1 MSPSQAELYKR
12 PRLFV
17 FIPAVALCAF
27 LLVAVIHYVVS
38 SSQAAES
45 VQPDLSGWEMA
56 LADGSPIAPDPAGGL
71 DLPEGAILYLTAD
84 APAFASGQAVASV
97 RSKGVLYAFLV
108 DGQPAADPFGL
119 LGGSGGSQALPG
131 GIYTFR
137 CGAGSRLTIAV
148 QFLTVP
154 PSMENLPSVTLYDG
168 VADYDSQNVHLGA
181 FSSLLIG
188 LFLTIAFLMLAIFL
202 MQLWRGAP
210 EWGSL
215 LLAVTAL
222 AICLNRTIL
231 YADIMR
237 NTLKDPGL
245 YLIVRHVPLLAV
257 LLLLWQHLEGRAKKI
272 LAVPALGGVGC
283 MAGLLGYNLAVP
295 ERVTGAVYF
304 MRWWLLPLVL
314 FALLLAGAWQAVR
327 AWRGKAH
334 HGSWFCRFFITAG
347 CSMAAMICLS
357 VLSVVLYG
365 PSKPAWAYTPL
376 AVEGFTLF
384 RPALRLSYLTAISS
398 FVLATYDFI
407 QMFLSQEQERQ
418 AIILQNRFATEHA
431 DALYR
436 TLLET
441 RSVRHEIRSRTE
453 TLRILCEEG
462 DLARIK
468 AYVEQFYASSQIT
481 PSLYSANQL
490 VNALV
495 APRLQTAQD
504 AGIHVDALIQ
514 VPESLPVSDI
524 DLSTLLVNMLD
535 NAVVAA
541 SAVPDPAERQL
552 TLRMNLRGNRLRL
565 FCRNSYT
572 GELTLR
578 KDGLPAS
585 KRGKWHGCGMELMRR
600 VAKKY
605 DGSLNVEH
613 ENGLFTLDI
622 FLLLP
627 FPHKD
632 QPD

>member
-27 LLVAVIHYVVS
+27 FLVAVIHYVVS

-45 VQPDLSGWEMA
+45 VQPDLSGWEMT

-154 PSMENLPSVTLYDG
+154 PSVENLPSVTLYDG

-272 LAVPALGGVGC
+272 LAVPALGGVG
-283 MAGLLGYNLAVP
+283 
-295 ERVTGAVYF
+295 
-304 MRWWLLPLVL
+304 
-314 FALLLAGAWQAVR
+314 
-327 AWRGKAH
+327 
-334 HGSWFCRFFITAG
+334 
-347 CSMAAMICLS
+347 
-357 VLSVVLYG
+357 
-365 PSKPAWAYTPL
+365 
-376 AVEGFTLF
+376 
-384 RPALRLSYLTAISS
+384 
-398 FVLATYDFI
+398 
-407 QMFLSQEQERQ
+407 
-418 AIILQNRFATEHA
+418 
-431 DALYR
+431 
-436 TLLET
+436 
-441 RSVRHEIRSRTE
+441 
-453 TLRILCEEG
+453 
-462 DLARIK
+462 
-468 AYVEQFYASSQIT
+468 
-481 PSLYSANQL
+481 
-490 VNALV
+490 
-495 APRLQTAQD
+495 
-504 AGIHVDALIQ
+504 
-514 VPESLPVSDI
+514 
-524 DLSTLLVNMLD
+524 
-535 NAVVAA
+535 
-541 SAVPDPAERQL
+541 
-552 TLRMNLRGNRLRL
+552 
-565 FCRNSYT
+565 
-572 GELTLR
+572 
-578 KDGLPAS
+578 
-585 KRGKWHGCGMELMRR
+585 
-600 VAKKY
+600 
-605 DGSLNVEH
+605 
-613 ENGLFTLDI
+613 
-622 FLLLP
+622 
-627 FPHKD
+627 
-632 QPD
+632 